1 MTEKSVQK
9 SKLNEALEKA
19 NEAVK
24 EMKKMGVSTKDA
36 ISEDFQAL
44 KDVFSDSNVAGKLR
58 EAKEYSVSKV
68 KDASAI
74 VDQNV
79 KEKPYY
85 YIGGAAVIG
94 LLIGLLISRKS

>member
-9 SKLNEALEKA
+9 NKLQTALESA

-24 EMKKMGVSTKDA
+24 EMKKMGENTKIA
-36 ISEDFQAL
+36 ISEDFQSL
-44 KDVFSDSNVAGKLR
+44 KEVFAESNMAGKLR
-58 EAKEYSVSKV
+58 DAKEYSVTKV
-68 KDASAI
+68 KDAGAF

-85 YIGGAAVIG
+85 YIGGAAIIG
-94 LLIGLLISRKS
+94 LLIGLLISRKN